1 MVDSNFC
8 ERGVKVF
15 IGLWAAV
22 KKALMYSSDR
32 TLWAYQMK
40 LEYNLMTE
48 SVFYAKKTLEN
59 ENISN
64 QICPMF
70 QGTNSLKN
78 HGKGTYENWKEK
90 LVKFESFK

>member
-1 MVDSNFC
+1 
-8 ERGVKVF
+8 
-15 IGLWAAV
+15 
-22 KKALMYSSDR
+22 
-32 TLWAYQMK
+32 
-40 LEYNLMTE
+40 MTE

-70 QGTNSLKN
+70 QGTNSLTN

-90 LVKFESFK
+90 LVEFESFK